1 MIAYGICLSLSGLLC
16 LVWQPLGPS
25 LLLQM
30 ALFHPS
36 IPLYIYAT
44 FSSFNLFI
52 NSMIGETWSFTN
64 GVLAP
69 KQLSGNKRGP
79 LEYIYFFN
87 SVIARWI
94 KLLLTDFPASPLLGL
109 LFSMEAWVLSLLT
122 SFSPFTSTRSKT
134 TSFVFVYFGVPAVWH
149 SSSPCESVLG
159 FPGCLLSL

>member
-1 MIAYGICLSLSGLLC
+1 MTTYGICLSLSGLLC

-30 ALFHPS
+30 ALFHS
-36 IPLYIYAT
+36 FIPLYIYAT
-44 FSSFNLFI
+44 SSLLNLFI

-69 KQLSGNKRGP
+69 KPLSGNKRGP
-79 LEYIYFFN
+79 LRYLFFN
-87 SVIARWI
+87 SVIARGI

-134 TSFVFVYFGVPAVWH
+134 TSLVFVFFGVPAMWC